1 MADATALAATM
12 FDVRTSRPL
21 DRSWSVSPFDGRRD
35 AAILLFVVACLFVV
49 AVCCLLLLLF
59 AVALIITLR

>member
-21 DRSWSVSPFDGRRD
+21 DRSWSVSPFDGRRSGRRRVEGDD
-35 AAILLFVVACLFVV
+35 AILLLLFVVC
-49 AVCCLLLLLF
+49 CCLLLF
-59 AVALIITLR
+59 AAALITLR